1 MPAELHALAAVVVI
15 AAVTLLLRAAPFW
28 LFPPGRPVPRVVTY
42 LGRVLPGAMIGLLVI
57 YCLKDVSFTAA
68 PWALPELGC
77 VVLVAALHI
86 WRRNTLASIGVGT
99 LAYMLLTQLILS

>member
-1 MPAELHALAAVVVI
+1 MQPELHALLAIAVI
-15 AAVTLLLRAAPFW
+15 ALVTLLLRAVPFW
-28 LFPPGRPVPRVVTY
+28 LFPPGRPVPPVITY
-42 LGRVLPGAMIGLLVI
+42 LGRVLPSAMIGLLVI

-86 WRRNTLASIGVGT
+86 WRRNTLLSIGVGT